1 MYGRNRYSRYRGNWY
16 QSAFWLVVGILV
28 GQFFRFN
35 ITFEDSERTQ
45 IPPKAQ
51 PTLQANQND

>member
-16 QSAFWLVVGILV
+16 QSAFWLVVGILI

-45 IPPKAQ
+45 ATAQSPTHPTGKPK
-51 PTLQANQND
+51 

>member
-1 MYGRNRYSRYRGNWY
+1 MYGRSRYGHRGGNWY
-16 QSAFWLVVGILV
+16 QSAFWLVVGILI

-35 ITFEDSERTQ
+35 ITFQDSEQTQ
-45 IPPKAQ
+45 LPPKAQ